1 MSRDRMKTITLNID
15 DDVICSL
22 EKMVLLKTMTGNCD
36 ALTAAMIKM
45 LQGIRD
51 GKSEVELK
59 FKKRID

>member
-1 MSRDRMKTITLNID
+1 MKTITLNID

-22 EKMVLLKTMTGNCD
+22 EKMVLLKTMTGNGND
-36 ALTAAMIKM
+36 VLVAAMVKT
-45 LQGIRD
+45 LQSIRD